1 MRYTH
6 LRTEDWAERLGYL
19 ALNRGWID
27 GAPQKR
33 PLQSIT
39 QYQFSLVVERFE
51 YRALVMSSHPGTSP
65 SLPRWIQ
72 PAR

>member
-6 LRTEDWAERLGYL
+6 LRTVDWAEKVGLTCSKSWLDER
-19 ALNRGWID
+19 
-27 GAPQKR
+27 GAPEA
-33 PLQSIT
+33 PFSSIT